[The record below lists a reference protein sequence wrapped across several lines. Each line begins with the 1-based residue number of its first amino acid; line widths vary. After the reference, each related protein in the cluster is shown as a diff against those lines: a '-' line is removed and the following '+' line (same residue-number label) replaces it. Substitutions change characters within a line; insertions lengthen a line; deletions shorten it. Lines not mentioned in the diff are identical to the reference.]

1 MSSTT
6 MTPEQSPQ
14 IEASLNPLRAAVT
27 KMRDFFE
34 RQGNAE
40 TPSPFSRLIS
50 GFDLSAFEAD
60 LLALTAAA
68 ELDPDVCELC
78 AAMQGETR
86 LRYPTFGLAMSS
98 LADAHWS
105 AIQPRGPLRRWL
117 LLDVGPADTL
127 TSAPLRIDEAVLH
140 YLMGTGTIDERLD
153 SLLETLMPPAALPES
168 YRAYSEALLELWRA
182 EEEATPVVALHG
194 NSGRDKRRIAAAA
207 CAAAGLRLRFITA
220 VRIPKTAAERTT
232 LIRLLSR
239 DSVLNN
245 CGLMID
251 CESADPAEQEGVRFV
266 TDRFPGVTIVAGEA
280 RLQPAARGVVSFTID
295 RPGPAEQCS
304 LWRYA
309 LGGKAEPL
317 NGELNQLG
325 AQFSLEAESILDM
338 GRRIARSSTEKPA
351 HIRDEIRNMCRAESR
366 PVLEGLAQR
375 VVTSARWEDL
385 VLPENNI
392 ETLRAMVAQARNQ
405 HRVLQE
411 WGFAAQTPRGLGT
424 SALFCGHSGT
434 GKTLAAEVLANE
446 LDLDLFRIDL
456 SQVVSKYIGE
466 TEKNLRSVFDAAE
479 NTGAVLLFDEADALF
494 GKRSEVH
501 DSHDRYANI
510 EVSYLLQRME
520 AYRGLALLT
529 TNLRG
534 ALDQAFLRRIRF
546 VVHFPFPDAPQRRRI
561 WQRMFPPALP
571 LEGID
576 FDKLAKLNVPGGNI
590 RNIALGAAYIAA
602 EANGPLRMRHLLIAA
617 RRECSKLE
625 RALSDNEVG
634 GWA

>member
-1 MSSTT
+1 
-6 MTPEQSPQ
+6 MTPEQATQ
-14 IEASLNPLRAAVT
+14 TEASLNPLQSAVA
-27 KMRDFFE
+27 KMRDLFGTSSSFTHLE
-34 RQGNAE
+34 
-40 TPSPFSRLIS
+40 S
-50 GFDLSAFEAD
+50 GFGLSPFEAD
-60 LLALTAAA
+60 LLLLTAAA
-68 ELDPDVCELC
+68 ELDTDVCELC
-78 AAMQGETR
+78 AAMHDDKR

-98 LADAHWS
+98 LAGAHWS

-117 LLDVGPADTL
+117 LLDVGPSDTL

-140 YLMGTGTIDERLD
+140 YLMGAGTIDERLD
-153 SLLETLMPPAALPES
+153 SLLETLAPPAALPES
-168 YRAYSEALLELWRA
+168 YRAFSEALLELWRA
-182 EEEATPVVALHG
+182 EEEATPVVVLHG
-194 NSGRDKRRIAAAA
+194 NSARDKRRIAAAA
-207 CAAAGLRLRFITA
+207 CAAAGLRLRFLA
-220 VRIPKTAAERTT
+220 AARIPRAAAERTT

-239 DSVLNN
+239 DSVLHN

-251 CESADPAEQEGVRFV
+251 CESADPADQEGARYVA
-266 TDRFPGVTIVAGEA
+266 DRFPGVTIVAGEA

-295 RPGPAEQCS
+295 RPGPAEQCA

-309 LGGKAEPL
+309 LGAKAEPL
-317 NGELNQLG
+317 NGDLNQLG
-325 AQFSLEAESILDM
+325 AQFSLEAESIVDM
-338 GRRIARSSTEKPA
+338 GRRIARSACEKPA
-351 HIRDEIRNMCRAESR
+351 QIKDEIRSMCRAESR

-385 VLPENNI
+385 ILPENNI
-392 ETLRAMVAQARNQ
+392 ETLRAMAAQARNQ

-411 WGFAAQTPRGLGT
+411 WGFAAQTPRGLGA

-546 VVHFPFPDAPQRRRI
+546 VVHFPFPDASQRRRI

-571 LEGID
+571 LDGID

-590 RNIALGAAYIAA
+590 RNIALGAAFIAA
-602 EANGPLRMRHLLIAA
+602 ESNEPLRMRHLLVAA

-625 RALSDNEVG
+625 RALSENEVG

>member
-1 MSSTT
+1 MSSAT
-6 MTPEQSPQ
+6 MTPEHATQT
-14 IEASLNPLRAAVT
+14 EASLNPLQTAVA

-34 RQGNAE
+34 RHGSADN
-40 TPSPFSRLIS
+40 PSPFSRLVS

-60 LLALTAAA
+60 LLALAAAA
-68 ELDPDVCELC
+68 ELDVDVCDLC
-78 AAMQGETR
+78 AAMQGDTR

-98 LADAHWS
+98 LANAHWS
-105 AIQPRGPLRRWL
+105 AVQPRGPLRRWL

-153 SLLETLMPPAALPES
+153 SLLETLTPPAALPES
-168 YRAYSEALLELWRA
+168 YRAYSEALLALWRD
-182 EEEATPVVALHG
+182 EEEATPVVVVHG
-194 NSGRDKRRIAAAA
+194 NSARDKRRIAAAA
-207 CAAAGLRLRFITA
+207 CAAAGLRLRFLA
-220 VRIPKTAAERTT
+220 AARIPRTAPERTT

-266 TDRFPGVTIVAGEA
+266 TDRFPGVVIVAGEA
-280 RLQPAARGVVSFTID
+280 RLQPAARGVVSLTID
-295 RPGPAEQCS
+295 RPGPAEQCA

-309 LGGKAEPL
+309 LGGKAGPL

-338 GRRIARSSTEKPA
+338 GRRIARSTCEKPA
-351 HIRDEIRNMCRAESR
+351 HIKDEIRNMCRAESR

-411 WGFAAQTPRGLGT
+411 WGFAAQTPRGLGA

-602 EANGPLRMRHLLIAA
+602 EANEPLRMRHLLIAA

-625 RALSDNEVG
+625 RALSESEVG
-634 GWA
+634 GWN

>member
-1 MSSTT
+1 MSSATI
-6 MTPEQSPQ
+6 TPEQPQ
-14 IEASLNPLRAAVT
+14 TEASQNPLQAAVA

-34 RQGNAE
+34 GGGSVEN
-40 TPSPFSRLIS
+40 PSPFSRLVS
-50 GFDLSAFEAD
+50 GFELSAFEAD
-60 LLALTAAA
+60 LLALAAAA
-68 ELDPDVCELC
+68 ELDSDVCELC
-78 AAMQGETR
+78 AAMHSDTR

-98 LADAHWS
+98 LANAHWS

-140 YLMGTGTIDERLD
+140 FLMGTGTIDERLD
-153 SLLETLMPPAALPES
+153 SLLETPTPPAALPES
-168 YRAYSEALLELWRA
+168 YRAYAEGLLEVWRG
-182 EEEATPVVALHG
+182 EGATPVVVLHG
-194 NSGRDKRRIAAAA
+194 NAARDKRRIAAAA
-207 CAAAGLRLRFITA
+207 CASAGLRLRFLA
-220 VRIPKTAAERTT
+220 AARIPRASAERTT
-232 LIRLLSR
+232 LIRLLAR

-251 CESADPAEQEGVRFV
+251 CESADPTEQEGARFV

-280 RLQPAARGVVSFTID
+280 RLQPHSRGVVSVAID
-295 RPGPAEQCS
+295 RPGPAEQCA

-309 LGGKAEPL
+309 LGEKAEPL
-317 NGELNQLG
+317 NGELSQLG
-325 AQFSLEAESILDM
+325 AQFSLEAESIFDM
-338 GRRIARSSTEKPA
+338 GGRIAHSTCEKPG
-351 HIRDEIRNMCRAESR
+351 HIKDEIRNMCRAESR

-375 VVTSARWEDL
+375 VVTNARWEDL

-411 WGFAAQTPRGLGT
+411 WGFAAQTPRGLGA

-446 LDLDLFRIDL
+446 LDLDLFRVDL

-520 AYRGLALLT
+520 AYRGVALLT

-546 VVHFPFPDAPQRRRI
+546 VVHFPFPDPAQRRRI

-571 LEGID
+571 VDGID

-602 EANGPLRMRHLLIAA
+602 EANEPLRMRHLLIAA
-617 RRECSKLE
+617 RRECSKLD

-634 GWA
+634 GWR